1 MESGAIA
8 EPADLLIRLHPR
20 DDARHYEKYAGR
32 PHVVVEKPFRQTATR
47 SGDGMDIDFMAEN
60 TRHLADTLHH
70 SDVVLNVASTI
81 AIEAS
86 IFDTP
91 VINIGFDGQPGS
103 NQALMEWHYGST
115 HFQKVVRSGAV
126 RIAQSNGEMIDLINM
141 YLAVAGDRRRRPPA
155 HRRGAVRVHRRPIG
169 RASGGRDC
177 SRAELF
183 PGRDAVMDIEAH
195 RDLQL
200 LEAVEQNARV
210 TQRTLS
216 TKLGIALGLTNIYLK
231 RLVRKGY
238 IKCVNVQSNRISYL
252 ITPRGIVE
260 KARLTYEFMD
270 YSLHL
275 YADVRRRLRTVF
287 QECAAGGRRVAIF
300 GRGEAAELAYLS
312 LKEAGL
318 EPVAIFDG
326 EGGPEFL
333 GMPVRA
339 IRDHAEIEYDLII
352 VATLERS
359 AQQLRDGAAR
369 RRSAARQAHLRSGRS
384 RRRRGRR
391 PTRLAAAT
399 DITRNKAEDKTW
411 R

>member
-1 MESGAIA
+1 
-8 EPADLLIRLHPR
+8 
-20 DDARHYEKYAGR
+20 
-32 PHVVVEKPFRQTATR
+32 
-47 SGDGMDIDFMAEN
+47 
-60 TRHLADTLHH
+60 
-70 SDVVLNVASTI
+70 
-81 AIEAS
+81 
-86 IFDTP
+86 
-91 VINIGFDGQPGS
+91 
-103 NQALMEWHYGST
+103 
-115 HFQKVVRSGAV
+115 
-126 RIAQSNGEMIDLINM
+126 
-141 YLAVAGDRRRRPPA
+141 
-155 HRRGAVRVHRRPIG
+155 
-169 RASGGRDC
+169 
-177 SRAELF
+177 
-183 PGRDAVMDIEAH
+183 MDIEAH

-200 LEAVEQNARV
+200 LEAVEQDARV

-275 YADVRRRLRTVF
+275 YAGVRRRLRTVF

-326 EGGPEFL
+326 EGGPEVL
-333 GMPVRA
+333 GMPVHA

-359 AQQLRDGAAR
+359 AQQLVTVLLDNGVPRDKLISLRQEPAPPRKAADAAR
-369 RRSAARQAHLRSGRS
+369 SGN
-384 RRRRGRR
+384 GHH
-391 PTRLAAAT
+391 A
-399 DITRNKAEDKTW
+399 
-411 R
+411 